1 MPLSGKSLF
10 EVTVTDIII
19 KKKNE
24 VYVTVKAEPHINQE
38 LSDLFTFDVPGAKFM
53 PQYRS
58 KYWDGKIR
66 LYSPATGEIY
76 GGLVDKI
83 VSWAKKSEYS
93 LEFEN
98 NQFYGAP
105 FEENEIISREGVKQ
119 YMTRISKHKPRNY
132 QIDAVYDALRYN
144 RKLLISPT
152 ASGKSL
158 MIYSVVRYYA
168 EKNKKILLVSNYVFS
183 EQMFK
188 DFQDYGW
195 DAENYCHRIY
205 AGKEKTNENPVTI
218 TTWQSIYK
226 LKRPFFKDFE
236 VVIGDEA
243 HLFKSKSLIS
253 IMTKMDAAKYRFGF
267 TGTLDGTQTHKW
279 VLEGLFGPSYK
290 VTQTREL
297 IDKGHLSKLQIH
309 ILILKHKP
317 QKFEVY
323 EEELQHIITH
333 QKRNNFIKN
342 LVLDLKGNTLV
353 LFSRV
358 ETHGQPLYELIN
370 NSIKNDR
377 KVFYVHGGVDA
388 EERERIREITETEK
402 NAIIVA
408 SYGTFSTGINIKNL
422 HNVIFASPSKSRIR
436 NLQSIGRVLRKG
448 DSKTQAVLYDI
459 ADDITHL
466 SRRNYTLNHLIERI
480 KIYNEEK
487 FNYEIVQIDLG
498 EK

>member
-1 MPLSGKSLF
+1 M
-10 EVTVTDIII
+10 TNIII
-19 KKKNE
+19 SKKNE
-24 VYVTVKAEPHINQE
+24 IFLKIESEPHIFQE
-38 LSDLFTFDVPGAKFM
+38 LSEHFTFDVPGAKFM

-66 LYSPATGEIY
+66 LFSVATGEIY
-76 GGLVDKI
+76 VGLLDKV
-83 VSWAKKSEYS
+83 VSWAKKWNYQV
-93 LEFEN
+93 EFKN
-98 NQFYGAP
+98 NKFYGTP
-105 FEENEIISREGVKQ
+105 FEENEMISYEGVKD
-119 YMTRISKHKPRNY
+119 YMTKISRHKPRDY

-158 MIYSVVRYYA
+158 MIYSIVRYFA
-168 EKNKKILLVSNYVFS
+168 ERNEKILLVVPTTSLV

-195 DAENYCHRIY
+195 NAEDYCHLIY
-205 AGKEKTNENPVTI
+205 GGREKTNQYPVVI

-226 LKRPFFKDFE
+226 LPRTFYEEFD

-243 HLFKSKSLIS
+243 HQFKSKSLVG
-253 IMTKMDAAKYRFGF
+253 IMTKMDNTKYRFGF

-279 VLEGLFGPSYK
+279 ILEGLFGPSYK
-290 VTQTREL
+290 VTQTKEL
-297 IDKGHLSKLQIH
+297 IDKGHLSKLQIK
-309 ILILKHKP
+309 ILILKHNP
-317 QKFEVY
+317 QIFETFEDEV
-323 EEELQHIITH
+323 QFIIGH
-333 QKRNNFIKN
+333 SKRNNFIKN
-342 LVLDLKGNTLV
+342 LTLDLKGNTLV

-370 NSIKNDR
+370 SSVKNGR
-377 KVFYVHGGVDA
+377 KVFYVHGGVGA
-388 EERERIREITETEK
+388 QEREDVREITEKEN

-448 DSKTQAVLYDI
+448 DNKTQAVLYDI
-459 ADDITHL
+459 SDDCTKN
-466 SRRNYTLNHLIERI
+466 SRKNYTLNHLIERV
-480 KIYNEEK
+480 KIYNEEN
-487 FNYEIVQIDLG
+487 FNYEFVQINLK
-498 EK
+498 E